1 MKKLLVPL
9 MVLLMG
15 ATAYP
20 AEKVKIGFI
29 NLQEALNESEVGKK
43 AKQDLE
49 QVIREKQAE
58 VEGKVKA
65 KDAMREDLEKQSVML
80 SEDARNKRV
89 DELRR
94 LEREIERLISD
105 TNAEL
110 QKLQRE
116 KEVDI
121 LKELDAIIGK
131 IGKEEGFTLIL
142 PSDVVLYAVEGLEIT
157 DKVIEEYD
165 KSSGHKPAGKGK

>member
-1 MKKLLVPL
+1 
-9 MVLLMG
+9 MVLLMS
-15 ATAYP
+15 ATAFP
-20 AEKVKIGFI
+20 AENVKIGFI
-29 NLQEALNESEVGKK
+29 NLQKALNESEVGKK
-43 AKQDLE
+43 AKQDIE

-65 KDAMREDLEKQSVML
+65 KDAMREDLEKQTVML
-80 SEDARNKRV
+80 SEEARNKRV
-89 DELRR
+89 EELQR

-116 KEVDI
+116 KEVGI
-121 LKELDAIIGK
+121 LKELNAIIDK
-131 IGKEEGFTLIL
+131 IGKEDGYTLIL
-142 PSDVVLYAVEGLEIT
+142 PSDVILYAVEGLEIT

-165 KSSGHKPAGKGK
+165 KSSGRKPEGKGK